1 MKKYILAVLLCSIAL
16 CTDAQKISRNYQ
28 DLSLSKVL
36 EDLNKAATDRTIYF
50 IYDELE
56 DFTVTT
62 SFQNLT
68 ITDALR
74 QVIGFYPMKVTYDKE
89 RIFVECTQKVSTK
102 VIGRII
108 DEKGHPIEFANISLF
123 SDAMKPKSTESL
135 TVNNYGQG
143 DAVTAGTFIN
153 GSVSNEN
160 GDFVIPCDAKR
171 ATIKVTCVGYKT
183 VKRSISVGEIGTITL
198 YPETYMVKGVEIK
211 GEIPQYKMVH
221 GGMTVEVQHSLLHD
235 IGNADELLSMIPLVR
250 GGNGKFEVLAKG
262 EPEIYINNKK
272 VRDVR
277 ELKLLKSSDVK
288 SVDVIT
294 APGASYNAEVN
305 AVIRIKT
312 LKPQGE
318 GLSVMATSQTVKNN
332 YWNNY
337 EDLTVKY
344 RTGGLEAFAN
354 VAFDWSHYS
363 NDQDVD
369 QELHIRKDLFNV
381 HADIPVRSR
390 WTQLDYKAGLSYDFN
405 TDHSVGL
412 SFSSQK
418 LLSQDFY
425 CDMTQNY
432 LKNGAFYGDILLKT
446 EASQPDK
453 PVWEVNSYYIGKVG
467 KLGIDLNATMLR
479 RESGDHLNQE
489 ELSSELGNRTITTF
503 NNEKKTM
510 VAGKLILSY
519 PVWKGMLSAGSEAT
533 STQSHGNNYT
543 QENIIPEADNEM
555 KEKNIA
561 GFAEY
566 QLTFNVHRS
575 TFNVNAGLR
584 YEHVKTDYSSFG
596 VWQSEPSRTYND
608 WFPNLSVAWQKN
620 KWSAQLSYS
629 KRITRPP
636 YGTLS
641 SAIVYD
647 SRMLYEGGNP
657 LLRPSVRQSIDLN
670 VTYSWL
676 TFVTGF
682 TREKDFFTHIAQ
694 VYDEANEIA
703 IIRQYNFDHQDRVH
717 ATLVAS
723 PKLGF
728 WQPTATLH
736 YYQQMFDAEAYGAP
750 MKMNKPEFSFSL
762 HNWFVIN
769 PTTKALLRIDYTGS
783 NHWGFMY
790 RNSNFAMSARLQKT
804 FWQGRLNAT
813 LYANDIFRTNRTKMT
828 TYYEIGQ
835 TSQNDYSYSQAVGLT
850 LSYSFNA
857 SNSKYKGTG
866 AGNDERNRL

>member
-16 CTDAQKISRNYQ
+16 CTNAQKISRNYQ

-36 EDLNKAATDRTIYF
+36 EDLNRAATDQTIYF

-62 SFQNLT
+62 SFQDLT
-68 ITDALR
+68 LVDAIR

-89 RIFVECTQKVSTK
+89 HIFVECTQKVSTK

-108 DEKGHPIEFANISLF
+108 DQKGHPIEFANISLF

-171 ATIKVTCVGYKT
+171 ATIKVTCEGYKT

-198 YPETYMVKGVEIK
+198 HPETYMVKGVEIK

-221 GGMTVEVQHSLLHD
+221 GGMSVEVQHSLLHD
-235 IGNADELLSMIPLVR
+235 IGNADELLSLIPLVR

-272 VRDVR
+272 VRNMAD
-277 ELKLLKSSDVK
+277 LKQLKSSDVK
-288 SVDVIT
+288 SIDVIT
-294 APGASYNAEVN
+294 APGAQYNAEVN

-312 LKPQGE
+312 LKPLGE
-318 GLSVMATSQTVKNN
+318 GLSLMATSQLQRNN
-332 YWNNY
+332 NWSNY
-337 EDLTVKY
+337 DDLTLKY
-344 RTGGLEAFAN
+344 RTGGLEVFSN
-354 VAFDWSHYS
+354 VAFDWGHYS
-363 NDQDVD
+363 NDQDID
-369 QELHIRKDLFNV
+369 QELHISKDLFNI
-381 HADIPVRSR
+381 HAFAPVRTR
-390 WTQLDYKAGLSYDFN
+390 WSQFNYQAGLSYDFN
-405 TDHSVGL
+405 TDHSVGM

-418 LLSQDFY
+418 LLFQHY
-425 CDMTQNY
+425 KNDMTQEY
-432 LKNGAFYGDILLKT
+432 QKNGTHYGDILLKT
-446 EASQPDK
+446 EGEEPDK
-453 PVWEVNSYYIGKVG
+453 PVWELNTYYIGKVG
-467 KLGIDLNATMLR
+467 KLGIDLNATLLR
-479 RESGDHLNQE
+479 RESGEQFNQE
-489 ELSSELGNRTITTF
+489 ELSSELGNRTFTTT
-503 NNEKKTM
+503 NQEKRTM
-510 VAGKLILSY
+510 AAGKLMLTY
-519 PVWKGMLSAGSEAT
+519 PVWKGVVSAGSEAT
-533 STQSHGNNYT
+533 STQSHGNNNMK
-543 QENIIPEADNEM
+543 ENIIPEADNEM

-566 QLTFNVHRS
+566 QLTFNSKLS
-575 TFNVNAGLR
+575 TFNFNVGLR

-608 WFPNLSVAWQKN
+608 WFPNLSAAWQKD
-620 KWSAQLSYS
+620 KWSVQLSYS

-636 YGTLS
+636 YRLLS
-641 SAIVYD
+641 SIIVYD
-647 SRMLYEGGNP
+647 SRMLYEAGNP

-682 TREKDFFTHIAQ
+682 TREKDLFTHIAQ

-703 IIRQYNFDHQDRVH
+703 IFRQFNFDHQDRVY

-750 MKMNKPEFSFSL
+750 KKLDKPEFSINL
-762 HNWFVIN
+762 KNWFVIN
-769 PTTKALLRIDYTGS
+769 PTTKALLYIDYVGS
-783 NHWGFMY
+783 NHWAFMY
-790 RNSNFAMSARLQKT
+790 RGSVFTMGARLQKT
-804 FWQGRLNAT
+804 FWQGRLNAV
-813 LYANDIFRTNRTKMT
+813 LYANDIFRTNRPKIT
-828 TYYEIGQ
+828 TYYAIGQ
-835 TSQNDYSYSQAVGLT
+835 TTQDDYNYTQSVGLT
-850 LSYSFNA
+850 LSYNFNV
-857 SNSKYKGTG
+857 SRSKYKGTG
-866 AGNDERNRL
+866 AGNDEKNRL